1 MATASRLRLPPR
13 LAAGLAATL
22 LLAACG
28 TPGPKPGGDN
38 APVPEEVLERP
49 SEAKSQL
56 KPMPIEPLNVKAD
69 CAFTDEAG
77 YSARTRLDISY
88 AEVRAFSARVDV
100 PRRGNCHF
108 DLADF
113 HQVKREPH
121 VELRTR
127 DGCTVSM
134 WEQGD
139 QVTVAFT
146 QCASRCSRG
155 TFEYV
160 WPILLDRSSGQCH

>member
-1 MATASRLRLPPR
+1 MAAALRLRLSPR
-13 LAAGLAATL
+13 LAAGLAAAL

-28 TPGPKPGGDN
+28 TPGVKPGSGG
-38 APVPEEVLERP
+38 APVPEEVLEHP
-49 SEAKSQL
+49 SEAKDQL
-56 KPMPIEPLNVKAD
+56 KPMPIEPLNVQAD

-77 YSARTRLDISY
+77 YSARTRLDIST
-88 AEVRAFSARVDV
+88 AEVHGFSARVDV
-100 PRRGNCHF
+100 PRRGNCRF

-113 HQVKREPH
+113 HQVRREPH
-121 VELRTR
+121 VELRAK